1 MKPTVRV
8 AKIAVE
14 AARKN
19 YGRSGIMIRKI
30 AIDNLEYPEN
40 LRNIYKPPQAL
51 YVNGAFTESD
61 KIAVAIVGSRRASPY
76 GIEMAEKFGFDLASR
91 GITVVSG
98 MAIGVDSAAHRGAL
112 KAKGR
117 TIAVM
122 GSGHGR
128 IYPQQNKELYKEIAA
143 SGAVV
148 TEYEFDT
155 EPLAYNFPQRN
166 RIISGLSLGLVVV
179 EAARNSG
186 ALITAN
192 FAAEQGRTVFAVP
205 GKASSH
211 TSAGTNELIKDG
223 AALAQ
228 SADDIIEELAIKEI
242 ALPENVSISKA
253 SKIGKMTEAYAYNS
267 LTDDE
272 RAVYKAL
279 SDEPTYIDDITE
291 CSGISAAKISKAL
304 VSLQIKKL
312 IAEVPGKQF
321 VRKENR

>member
-1 MKPTVRV
+1 
-8 AKIAVE
+8 
-14 AARKN
+14 
-19 YGRSGIMIRKI
+19 MIRKI
-30 AIDNLEYPEN
+30 TIDDLEYPEN
-40 LRNIYKPPQAL
+40 LRNIYKPPQVL
-51 YVNGAFTESD
+51 YVNGTLSEPDA
-61 KIAVAIVGSRRASPY
+61 IAVAIVGSRRASPY

-91 GITVVSG
+91 GITVISG

-128 IYPQQNKELYKEIAA
+128 IYPPQNKNLYEEIAK

-148 TEYEFDT
+148 TEYEDDT

-223 AALAQ
+223 AALVQ
-228 SADDIIEELAIKEI
+228 SADDVVEELAIKEV
-242 ALPENVSISKA
+242 APKSG
-253 SKIGKMTEAYAYNS
+253 SKISRMTESYVYNS

-272 RAVYKAL
+272 RKIYKVL
-279 SDEPTYIDDITE
+279 SDEPLYIDDIIGKAGGL
-291 CSGISAAKISKAL
+291 SLAKASKAL
-304 VSLQIKKL
+304 VSLEIKKL
-312 IAEVPGKQF
+312 IREVPGKQF
-321 VRKENR
+321 VRKEYK